1 MKPMEK
7 LCMVSL
13 LVLLAWWPF
22 HYVRKVS
29 ERKYYN
35 DHILIALRDIPVGTA
50 LNAPDFNLAH
60 GLTPYDEGAC
70 LSVPDFVLGHKTL
83 RPVAKG
89 EIIRVVDIVG
99 DEGWKVLL
107 HIPNPCPENVAD
119 GWSAW
124 QYVSVDYP

>member
-1 MKPMEK
+1 MKT
-7 LCMVSL
+7 LCMVPL
-13 LVLLAWWPF
+13 LLLLIGC
-22 HYVRKVS
+22 HHDVSNSVS

-50 LNAPDFNLAH
+50 LNTPDFRL
-60 GLTPYDEGAC
+60 GYGWTSYDEGAC
-70 LSVPDFVLGHKTL
+70 LSLPDKVLGHKTL

-89 EIIRVVDIVG
+89 ETIRVIDIEG
-99 DEGWKVLL
+99 TEGWKVLL

-124 QYVSVDYP
+124 VHRPL